1 MKDLR
6 VYLPVLLLIIV
17 LLLAGCK
24 GFVPS
29 PGTTDEDVTAITGQ
43 IKMPLIC
50 CDTLSLSE
58 EPNSISRET
67 TCDDESS
74 DWFETPGAIVEL
86 KSANKGQCNKVLDT
100 TIADDSGYYLF
111 TDVKPGL
118 YIITAYCPVEDDEGF
133 LLKDVAEKLS
143 GQALD
148 AGIPDCTSTALAL
161 VIEKI
166 NNCYND
172 WYQCFGR
179 LSAPKI
185 YNTVETIASDIAKVD
200 IEEIKKHPDF
210 GNVCDDEVYG
220 LVDMICEWSCCIGA
234 GATGGGGGGGNTPSI
249 SLEKQVEPEC
259 YIPGE
264 TEILTY
270 SFTVTNTGN
279 VALSNVTLTDDM
291 LGLDENIG
299 TLTGGN
305 SWNSG
310 DYVIDIDDIDEIY
323 FDDDESI
330 INEAT
335 VTGNIGA
342 TTVSDTDSVTVEV
355 CADECPELD
364 ETLDITVDITDP
376 CDYECVTVDPIL
388 VKDSEGNT
396 LFTLEPDYS
405 GYTELSWT
413 SDDVDNNN
421 ISFDPVTGEICLDE
435 GDVET
440 DYTISFSYDYECGGE
455 TQTATGSVTVNFED
469 CCPELDETLDI
480 TVDITDPCD
489 YECVT
494 VDPIL
499 VKDSEG
505 NTLFTLEPDYSGYTE
520 LSWTSDDVDNNNIS
534 FDPVTGEICLDEG
547 DVETDY
553 TISFSYDY
561 ECGGE
566 TQTATGSVT
575 VNFEDCC
582 PDPVLDLLEFRIQRP
597 SDGSSFSNW
606 TEMFGFEYSS
616 GEYNPVFD
624 SETYEYNIETG
635 DTSGKPKF
643 GFRVYSCDTLVLE
656 YNWYRGDRCGAS
668 WLEDDSSGENPP
680 GWITITE
687 GEVYPESNSEN
698 SLCNHGGNIL
708 LIKVTTQ
715 SGNEE
720 IYEINVNRIS
730 S

>member
-166 NNCYND
+166 NNCYNN

-179 LSAPKI
+179 LSASKI

-469 CCPELDETLDI
+469 CCP
-480 TVDITDPCD
+480 
-489 YECVT
+489 
-494 VDPIL
+494 
-499 VKDSEG
+499 
-505 NTLFTLEPDYSGYTE
+505 
-520 LSWTSDDVDNNNIS
+520 
-534 FDPVTGEICLDEG
+534 
-547 DVETDY
+547 
-553 TISFSYDY
+553 
-561 ECGGE
+561 
-566 TQTATGSVT
+566 
-575 VNFEDCC
+575 
-582 PDPVLDLLEFRIQRP
+582 DPVLDLLEFRIQRP

>member
-469 CCPELDETLDI
+469 CCP
-480 TVDITDPCD
+480 
-489 YECVT
+489 
-494 VDPIL
+494 
-499 VKDSEG
+499 
-505 NTLFTLEPDYSGYTE
+505 
-520 LSWTSDDVDNNNIS
+520 
-534 FDPVTGEICLDEG
+534 
-547 DVETDY
+547 
-553 TISFSYDY
+553 
-561 ECGGE
+561 
-566 TQTATGSVT
+566 
-575 VNFEDCC
+575 
-582 PDPVLDLLEFRIQRP
+582 DPVLDLLEFRIQRP

>member
-6 VYLPVLLLIIV
+6 LVIPVFLLILIV
-17 LLLAGCK
+17 FLFTGCQ
-24 GFVPS
+24 GIAPAPPS

-166 NNCYND
+166 NNCYNN

-179 LSAPKI
+179 LSASKI

-469 CCPELDETLDI
+469 CCP
-480 TVDITDPCD
+480 
-489 YECVT
+489 
-494 VDPIL
+494 
-499 VKDSEG
+499 
-505 NTLFTLEPDYSGYTE
+505 
-520 LSWTSDDVDNNNIS
+520 
-534 FDPVTGEICLDEG
+534 
-547 DVETDY
+547 
-553 TISFSYDY
+553 
-561 ECGGE
+561 
-566 TQTATGSVT
+566 
-575 VNFEDCC
+575 
-582 PDPVLDLLEFRIQRP
+582 DPVLDLLEFRIQRP